1 MRKPIKIDTQQQPA
15 IEALV
20 AVQDRLAQRDA
31 AFAGDLIR
39 NFNRWGSLS
48 DKQMHWVGVLTQRAT
63 EPRPEPK
70 ATATVSFQNIQD
82 LFDRASQ
89 KLRRVKV
96 RLQDSNGTPVV
107 FARAGGRSKYA
118 GQIMITDGGPFGN
131 NRYFGRIAGDGSL
144 FATRAADAGVLGLVQ
159 EFAQDPATTAGK
171 YGRLTGGCS
180 FCTKP
185 LKDDRSL
192 QVGYGPVCARHFG
205 LAWG

>member
-1 MRKPIKIDTQQQPA
+1 MRKPIKLDAQQQPA
-15 IEALV
+15 VESLQ
-20 AVQDRLAQRDA
+20 AVQNKLGQRDQE
-31 AFAGDLIR
+31 FAGSLIS
-39 NFNRWGSLS
+39 NFFRWGRLS
-48 DKQMHWVGVLTQRAT
+48 DKQMPWVDTLIQRAT
-63 EPRPEPK
+63 APKPEPK
-70 ATATVSFQNIQD
+70 ATATVSFQNIQE

-107 FARAGGRSKYA
+107 FARAGVRSKYA

-131 NRYFGRIAGDGSL
+131 NRYFGRIATDGSL

-159 EFAQDPATTAGK
+159 DFAQDPANTAGK

-192 QVGYGPVCARHFG
+192 QVGYGPVCAKHFG